1 MAVSKPTAA
10 QVKSVIQTSLSDSDI
25 DAFMDDAVLIVEQCA
40 SIASGSESLQKSVV
54 KWVTA
59 HLINFAEANGGV
71 VSMKV
76 LGSAT
81 EAYANAPM
89 GEFLKSSVYGMQALM
104 MDRTGCLAKI
114 GQTRSF
120 FEVL

>member
-10 QVKSVIQTSLSDSDI
+10 QVKTVIQTSLSDTDI

-40 SIASGSESLQKSVV
+40 SIALGSEALQRSVV

-59 HLINFAEANGGV
+59 HLINFAESNGGAI
-71 VSMKV
+71 SMKV

-81 EAYANAPM
+81 EAYANSPL
-89 GEFLKSSVYGMQALM
+89 GEFLKGSTYGMQALM
-104 MDRTGCLAKI
+104 MDKTGCLAKL